1 MYIWKFIPKLILI
14 FSSKH
19 ISSFNKL
26 QKENSQI
33 RFDLTKEK
41 GILYLRNLPEV
52 VSVVKDTVLSLA
64 IQKLARKI
72 FRKETALIVGKG
84 GTIIN
89 QVVSNFDDK
98 ITVNKLNNDKCKLEI
113 IGKIESVQESLAKI
127 CVFF

>member
-1 MYIWKFIPKLILI
+1 M
-14 FSSKH
+14 
-19 ISSFNKL
+19 
-26 QKENSQI
+26 
-33 RFDLTKEK
+33 TKEK

-52 VSVVKDTVLSLA
+52 VSVVKDTVLSFV

-89 QVVSNFDDK
+89 QVVSDFDDT
-98 ITVNKLNNDKCKLEI
+98 ITVNKLNNEKCILEI

-127 CVFF
+127 GVFF

>member
-1 MYIWKFIPKLILI
+1 M
-14 FSSKH
+14 
-19 ISSFNKL
+19 
-26 QKENSQI
+26 
-33 RFDLTKEK
+33 TKEK

-52 VSVVKDTVLSLA
+52 VSVVKDTVLSFV

-89 QVVSNFDDK
+89 QVVSDFDDK
-98 ITVNKLNNDKCKLEI
+98 ITVNKLNNEKCKLEI

-127 CVFF
+127 GVFF

>member
-1 MYIWKFIPKLILI
+1 M
-14 FSSKH
+14 
-19 ISSFNKL
+19 
-26 QKENSQI
+26 
-33 RFDLTKEK
+33 TKEK

-52 VSVVKDTVLSLA
+52 VSVVKDTVLSFV

-89 QVVSNFDDK
+89 QVVSDFDDK
-98 ITVNKLNNDKCKLEI
+98 ITINKLNNEKCKLEI

-127 CVFF
+127 GVFFKMKILKNLLSLSL